1 MYSMRLTVT
10 LLSLCMLSPSAWSAD
25 AAPSAE
31 AGAASGAALY
41 EQHCAAC
48 HSGLAAKAP
57 SKTLLQFL
65 PPDAVLHAMNA
76 GIMQAQASA
85 LSEEQ
90 RREIAEYLTG
100 VSFADYRP
108 PAPPPSCGAE
118 EARFDAAAVP
128 GIDGWGFQED
138 NSRFIPAEMAGLT
151 AAEVPRLK
159 LKWAL
164 GYPGAIRARS
174 QPTLGFGALYTG
186 SQDGTVYAL
195 DAATGCVRW
204 TFRASAEVRTPVLL
218 ASPGEAPLAFF
229 GDLIGRVYAV
239 EALTGKLVWQ
249 VRADDNANATMT
261 GGSVYHAG
269 VLYVPVSS
277 LEEAMVDGDYP
288 CCQFRGSVVALD
300 AATGEQ
306 KWKTFTVSEEP
317 APTRKTSNG
326 TQLFGPSG
334 GAVWSPLTLDTK
346 RGVVFATTGN
356 NYSQPT
362 TAYTNSVIGLDLGT
376 GAIKWHWQAFEGD
389 AWNIGCMLGVETC
402 PEDAGPD
409 FDLGAGLVRFD
420 TRDERQLVLIGS
432 KDGSAMAVDLASPEA
447 GTLWRTQLGRGS
459 IQGGIQWGMTA
470 DSERLYAPVADLKDA
485 GDGKVYDGPP
495 QPGLYALDPVSGKV
509 LWESIPPDR
518 CNNEPFCNP
527 GILAA
532 PTTIPGVIFAGHL
545 DGMIRAYD
553 SATGK
558 VVWEFDSRVDIKTLS
573 GLVARGGSM
582 GGPGPVVYDGMLYV
596 NSGYG
601 IFGHL
606 PGNVLLAFS
615 VDGR

>member
-10 LLSLCMLSPSAWSAD
+10 LLSLVVTPLDAWSAD
-25 AAPSAE
+25 AAPSAG
-31 AGAASGAALY
+31 AGAAPGAALY
-41 EQHCAAC
+41 EQYCAAC

-76 GIMQAQASA
+76 GIMQGQAAA
-85 LSEEQ
+85 LSAEQ
-90 RREIAEYLTG
+90 RLEVAEYLAG
-100 VSFADYRP
+100 ISLADYEPPSPP
-108 PAPPPSCGAE
+108 PACTE
-118 EARFDAAAVP
+118 AAASFDTDATP
-128 GIDGWGFQED
+128 RIDGWGFRAD
-138 NSRFIPAEMAGLT
+138 NSRFIPGDVAGLT
-151 AAEVPRLK
+151 PAEVPRLK

-164 GYPGAIRARS
+164 GYPGALRARS
-174 QPTLGFGALYTG
+174 QPTLGYGALYTG

-195 DAATGCVRW
+195 DAASGCVRW
-204 TFRASAEVRTPVLL
+204 TFRASAEVRTPILL
-218 ASPGEAPLAFF
+218 AQPAGTPLAFF

-261 GGSVYHAG
+261 GGSVYHQG

-288 CCQFRGSVVALD
+288 CCQFRGSVVAFE
-300 AATGEQ
+300 AATGQQ
-306 KWKTFTVSEEP
+306 KWKTYTVSEEP

-334 GAVWSPLTLDTK
+334 GAVWSPLTLDAE

-362 TAYTNSVIGLDLGT
+362 TAYTNSVIGLDLKT

-389 AWNIGCMLGVETC
+389 AWNVGCMLGVETC

-409 FDLGAGLVRFD
+409 FDLGAGLVRFNTAD
-420 TRDERQLVLIGS
+420 NRQLVLIGS
-432 KDGSAMAVDLASPEA
+432 KDGSAMAVDLAKPEA

-470 DSERLYAPVADLKDA
+470 DGERLYAPVADLKDA

-509 LWESIPPDR
+509 VWEADAPDR
-518 CNNEPFCNP
+518 CNDEPFCNP

-545 DGMIRAYD
+545 DGMIRAYE

-558 VVWEFDSRVDIKTLS
+558 VLWEFDSRVDIQTLS
-573 GLVARGGSM
+573 GLVAKGGSM